1 MKRNSFFSNEFAL
14 TPSLIV
20 AVLVVAT
27 SFTQMA
33 KAQGTDSTG
42 LPLRG
47 ANTSKSTVTTQASP
61 AANGEPNTPGT
72 GVPTHIDNQVKQQL
86 DASKN
91 SSLEDTA
98 GMTQVPMING
108 KASAVAHPEE
118 NVNGPSNITPFDY
131 AHIPHD
137 RSKTIPDSL
146 KVPLDAR
153 TKAMEEEKKARE
165 LERNN
170 SLVTANAKLLP
181 KSPLMRTRD
190 ANLRFVQVTV
200 KNDSPEVALIHG
212 DIAQANIAGALK
224 TASSARYVGEVASPK
239 LGLSGRIATGVVTA
253 GSLGFAGPI
262 FYENLTPDQ
271 HQKRYLGTA
280 IGVDGSRHEI
290 ESDRFGLRVLLPG
303 DETVGWLAFDCPND
317 NQMTNL
323 VIPVNYSKSTLPSGS
338 LVIPVT
344 RLAPGVATNQT
355 QPPSKP

>member
-1 MKRNSFFSNEFAL
+1 MKRNSLFSNTLAL
-14 TPSLIV
+14 NTSL
-20 AVLVVAT
+20 LVAT
-27 SFTQMA
+27 LLSATNSADMA
-33 KAQGTDSTG
+33 TAQGDALAD

-47 ANTSKSTVTTQASP
+47 ANTSKSAVSTQASP
-61 AANGEPNTPGT
+61 QPSDEPNSPGT
-72 GVPTHIDNQVKQQL
+72 AVPAHIDAQVKTQI
-86 DASKN
+86 DESKN
-91 SSLEDTA
+91 ATA
-98 GMTQVPMING
+98 ADQALTSGSRQPAVING
-108 KASAVAHPEE
+108 QASTIAHPEE
-118 NVNGPSNITPFDY
+118 NVNGPSTITIDY

-146 KVPLDAR
+146 KVPLKTTKEE
-153 TKAMEEEKKARE
+153 TKAKEM
-165 LERNN
+165 ERNN
-170 SLVTANAKLLP
+170 SLVTANAKLMP

-200 KNDSPEVALIHG
+200 KNDSPEVVLIHG

-224 TASSARYVGEVASPK
+224 TASSARYVGQVASPK

-262 FYENLTPDQ
+262 FYENMTPDQ
-271 HQKRYLGTA
+271 HRKRYLGTA

-338 LVIPVT
+338 LVISVS
-344 RLAPGVATNQT
+344 RMKPGAAATSQT
-355 QPPSKP
+355 QPAAKP